1 MSPVTP
7 RSPGVTQSMPVLT
20 DRFVAQHKPAA
31 ARQEI
36 GDSLLPGHF
45 FIIQPSGHRS
55 FALRYRFDG
64 KSRKL
69 TIGTDPV
76 VGLKAARDKARD
88 ALGKVQSGVDP
99 GRPADRGR
107 RCGGFHRALSAAPCR
122 CPASRHPPIHRA
134 RTAGSGE
141 SLARPRPR
149 RHLAPR
155 CSRVPRHLHR
165 PWFWREEH
173 GFGELS
179 AVISAGQPIAARSR
193 RVPAAGLKRPA
204 PETKRDRVLSDAEL
218 TVLWRKAVEV
228 GGGAGALV
236 RLLIL
241 TGCRRD
247 EIARLTWNEITA
259 DAIELPAT
267 RTKTNV
273 AHRIRS
279 HARDARR
286 AR

>member
-69 TIGTDPV
+69 TIGTYPV

-99 GRPADRGR
+99 GRPQTVVDDVGASIERYLRLHVGALRPGTRQYIERELRAAEKVWHGRALADISRRDVVAFLDTFIDRGSGAR
-107 RCGGFHRALSAAPCR
+107 NTAWKVVRSYLGWAANR
-122 CPASRHPPIHRA
+122 GEIETSSSG
-134 RTAGSGE
+134 RTEATRTRDQ
-141 SLARPRPR
+141 ARPR
-149 RHLAPR
+149 A
-155 CSRVPRHLHR
+155 
-165 PWFWREEH
+165 
-173 GFGELS
+173 
-179 AVISAGQPIAARSR
+179 Q
-193 RVPAAGLKRPA
+193 
-204 PETKRDRVLSDAEL
+204 
-218 TVLWRKAVEV
+218 
-228 GGGAGALV
+228 
-236 RLLIL
+236 
-241 TGCRRD
+241 
-247 EIARLTWNEITA
+247 
-259 DAIELPAT
+259 
-267 RTKTNV
+267 
-273 AHRIRS
+273 
-279 HARDARR
+279 
-286 AR
+286 